1 MFHRNI
7 LLGLFFV
14 VLIIQHIYN
23 YPVFFHAITNLVIFL
38 YPLINETYKPPQS
51 FIALHLF
58 EITLIFQYVIKQINN
73 ILIADT
79 TTASIIR
86 NGVE

>member
-1 MFHRNI
+1 FNIFTTILYFSRNHQS
-7 LLGLFFV
+7 G
-14 VLIIQHIYN
+14 H
-23 YPVFFHAITNLVIFL
+23 FL
-38 YPLINETYKPPQS
+38 YPLINEAYKPLKG

-58 EITLIFQYVIKQINN
+58 EITPIFQYVIKQINS

-79 TTASIIR
+79 TIASIIR

>member
-7 LLGLFFV
+7 LLGLFRSIDNSTY
-14 VLIIQHIYN
+14 LQLSCI
-23 YPVFFHAITNLVIFL
+23 FHAITNLVIFSNHL
-38 YPLINETYKPPQS
+38 SMKLINPQS

-58 EITLIFQYVIKQINN
+58 EITPIFQYVRKQINN